1 MTTATLKSGSN
12 SWTLRLFTLLVWAA
26 IGLCTAYW
34 MFKFVTT
41 EAIDAIS
48 TTTTSSVVVDTK
60 AVAKLLG
67 ATNGSTEKLV
77 DTTRVDV
84 KLSLFGLAA
93 SPGGQGFALIAEAD
107 KPARP
112 YRIGAKVTDD
122 LVLKSISKTN
132 AILAASMS
140 APDGLKLEL
149 PIRKPGTLVAT
160 TNMAQPPSAQPIP
173 SVANA
178 ANASTTNATA
188 AANAPLYANT
198 IGTLNPVL
206 AESLRPTSRFA
217 PRTPAPGTAVNAS
230 PNAVSPIAATAT
242 SSAVVPQQ

>member
-1 MTTATLKSGSN
+1 MTTATLKTDSN

-26 IGLCTAYW
+26 AGLCTAYW
-34 MFKFVTT
+34 MFKFATT

-48 TTTTSSVVVDTK
+48 TATTSNVVVDTK

-67 ATNGSTEKLV
+67 ATNGITGKV
-77 DTTRVDV
+77 ADTRVDV

-93 SPGGQGFALIAEAD
+93 SPSGQGFALIAEAD
-107 KPARP
+107 KPAKP

-132 AILAASMS
+132 AILAASTS

-160 TNMAQPPSAQPIP
+160 TNIALPPSAPPIP
-173 SVANA
+173 TVANA

-198 IGTLNPVL
+198 IGTLNPVI

-217 PRTPAPGTAVNAS
+217 PRTPAPGTPVYAS
-230 PNAVSPIAATAT
+230 PNAVSPTAATAT